1 MLLTILFSVFQSQIS
16 EMKSSSANSAVR
28 NLLLDPAVNFVI
40 EKLKRELCDTK
51 AKLEETQSELSAWK
65 FTPDRCAHRSTP
77 LRRAL
82 RLTFAAAG
90 VCGAPPRRPRAVAA
104 GAGVTRRA
112 SRFPASPRCGRPLTD
127 TAGDRQGPHHDCDGG

>member
-1 MLLTILFSVFQSQIS
+1 MFSQTQIS

-65 FTPDRCAHRSTP
+65 FTPDRCAANCS
-77 LRRAL
+77 LRAL
-82 RLTFAAAG
+82 RHTICA
-90 VCGAPPRRPRAVAA
+90 RPRA
-104 GAGVTRRA
+104 RA
-112 SRFPASPRCGRPLTD
+112 CASY
-127 TAGDRQGPHHDCDGG
+127 